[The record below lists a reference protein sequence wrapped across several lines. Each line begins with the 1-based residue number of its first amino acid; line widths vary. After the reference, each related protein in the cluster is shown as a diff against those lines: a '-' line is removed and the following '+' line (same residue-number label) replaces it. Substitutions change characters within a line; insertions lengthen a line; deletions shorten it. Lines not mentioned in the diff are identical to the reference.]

1 MVWGWGLLGSG
12 AHTFW
17 ACVRARGWGA
27 GPGRTR
33 GRWCAPGA
41 ATAVNWWEQA
51 SGLRQGAVRGWRLVG
66 RGLGWMWIS
75 LFFSLERSRR
85 RFELFFF
92 IRRAV
97 MRGKSACGLVQVKTR
112 HVA

>member
-1 MVWGWGLLGSG
+1 
-12 AHTFW
+12 
-17 ACVRARGWGA
+17 
-27 GPGRTR
+27 
-33 GRWCAPGA
+33 
-41 ATAVNWWEQA
+41 
-51 SGLRQGAVRGWRLVG
+51 
-66 RGLGWMWIS
+66 MWIS